1 MREKK
6 EEIRAGERERQREGE
21 EEGANTA
28 GWGRRYQS

>member
-6 EEIRAGERERQREGE
+6 EEIRAGERERETDR
-21 EEGANTA
+21 EGANTA